1 MKKNEKKGLTDAPNL
16 SSIVYMIKTTL
27 LTSGN
32 QKIVKGEKLGYIT
45 KGIHLAPANL
55 AGYEVCQWRSKG
67 CTMACLN
74 TAGRGQMN
82 SVQASR
88 IAKTKLFFEQQFD
101 FLTKLSK
108 EITSTI
114 KSSLKKE
121 MQAVFRLNLTSD
133 ISWESVFFNEEEPKT
148 IFEKFPSTQFYD
160 YTKSFKRMCAF
171 LNKPFTKDEQKF
183 PSNYHLTFSRSEHN
197 DKKCEMVLAMGG
209 NVAVVFRNQ
218 LPKTWKGYEVVNG
231 DDTDLRFL
239 DKKGVVVGLIEKG
252 MAKKDETGF
261 VQEGVD
267 S

>member
-1 MKKNEKKGLTDAPNL
+1 
-16 SSIVYMIKTTL
+16 MIKTTL

-32 QKIVKGEKLGYIT
+32 QKILKGEKLGYIT

-55 AGYEVCQWRSKG
+55 AGYEVCRWRSKG
-67 CTMACLN
+67 CTASCLN

-82 SVQASR
+82 SVQQSR
-88 IAKTKLFFEQQFD
+88 IAKTKLFFEQKMD
-101 FLTKLSK
+101 FFTKLSK

-133 ISWESVFFNEEEPKT
+133 ISWENEINEDGVT
-148 IFEKFPSTQFYD
+148 IFEKFGKTQFYD

-171 LNKPFTKDEQKF
+171 LGKPFTKDEPKF
-183 PSNYHLTFSRSEHN
+183 PSNYHLTFSRSENN

-231 DDTDLRFL
+231 DETDLRFL
-239 DKKGVVVGLIEKG
+239 DKRGVVVGLIEKG
-252 MAKKDETGF
+252 MAKKDSTGF
-261 VQEGVD
+261 VQEGID

>member
-1 MKKNEKKGLTDAPNL
+1 
-16 SSIVYMIKTTL
+16 MIKTTL

-32 QKIVKGEKLGYIT
+32 QKILKGEKMGYIT

-55 AGYEVCQWRSKG
+55 AGYEVCRWRSKG
-67 CTMACLN
+67 CTMSCLN

-82 SVQASR
+82 SVQQSR
-88 IAKTKLFFEQQFD
+88 IAKTKLFFEQKMD
-101 FLTKLSK
+101 FFTKLSK

-133 ISWESVFFNEEEPKT
+133 ISWENEINEDGVT
-148 IFEKFPSTQFYD
+148 IFEKFGKTQFYD
-160 YTKSFKRMCAF
+160 YTKSFKRMCNF
-171 LNKPFTKDEQKF
+171 LGKPFIKGEKF
-183 PSNYHLTFSRSEHN
+183 PSNYHLTFSRSENN
-197 DKKCEMVLAMGG
+197 DTKCEMVLAMGG

-218 LPKTWKGYEVVNG
+218 LPDTWKGYEVVNG

-239 DKKGVVVGLIEKG
+239 DKRGVVVGLIEKG

-261 VQEGVD
+261 VQEGVN

>member
-1 MKKNEKKGLTDAPNL
+1 
-16 SSIVYMIKTTL
+16 MIKTTL

-32 QKIVKGEKLGYIT
+32 QKILKGEKLGYIT

-55 AGYEVCQWRSKG
+55 SGYEVCQWRSKG

-82 SVQASR
+82 SVQDSR
-88 IAKTKLFFEQQFD
+88 IAKTKLFFEERFD

-108 EITSTI
+108 EIISSV
-114 KSSLKKE
+114 KSASKKS
-121 MQAVFRLNLTSD
+121 MQAVFRPNLTSD
-133 ISWESVFFNEEEPKT
+133 IAWEDIINEDGVT
-148 IFEKFPSTQFYD
+148 IFEKHGKTQFYD
-160 YTKSFKRMCAF
+160 YTKSFKRMSAF
-171 LNKPFTKDEQKF
+171 LGKPFIKGEKF

-197 DKKCEMVLAMGG
+197 DTKCEMVLAMGG

-218 LPKTWKGYEVVNG
+218 LPKTWKGFEVVNG
-231 DDTDLRFL
+231 DETDLRFL

-252 MAKKDETGF
+252 LAKKDSTGF
-261 VQEGVD
+261 VQEGID

>member
-1 MKKNEKKGLTDAPNL
+1 
-16 SSIVYMIKTTL
+16 MIKTTL

-32 QKIVKGEKLGYIT
+32 QKILKGEKMGYIT

-55 AGYEVCQWRSKG
+55 SGFEVCRWRSKG
-67 CTMACLN
+67 CTMSCLN

-82 SVQASR
+82 SIQQSR
-88 IAKTKLFFEQQFD
+88 IAKTKLFFEQKID
-101 FLTKLSK
+101 FLEKLSK
-108 EITSTI
+108 EISSSI
-114 KSSLKKE
+114 KSAKKKS
-121 MQAVFRLNLTSD
+121 MKAVFRPNLTSD
-133 ISWESVFFNEEEPKT
+133 IMWEEEIDSDGKT
-148 IFEKFPSTQFYD
+148 IFEKHSSTQFYD
-160 YTKSFKRMCAF
+160 YTKSFKRMCSF
-171 LNKPFTKDEQKF
+171 LDKPFIKGEAKF
-183 PSNYHLTFSRSEHN
+183 PSNYHLTFSRSENN

-252 MAKKDETGF
+252 MAKKDSTGF
-261 VQEGVD
+261 VQEGID

>member
-1 MKKNEKKGLTDAPNL
+1 
-16 SSIVYMIKTTL
+16 MIKTTI
-27 LTSGN
+27 LTQGN
-32 QKIVKGEKLGYIT
+32 AKIVKGEELGYVT
-45 KGIHLAPANL
+45 KGIHFAPAQL
-55 AGYEVCQWRSKG
+55 SGFEVCQWRSKG

-101 FLTKLSK
+101 FLAKLSK

-183 PSNYHLTFSRSEHN
+183 PSNYHLTFSRSENN

-261 VQEGVD
+261 VQEGVN

>member
-1 MKKNEKKGLTDAPNL
+1 
-16 SSIVYMIKTTL
+16 MIKTTL

-32 QKIVKGEKLGYIT
+32 QKILKGEKLGYIT

-67 CTMACLN
+67 CTASCLN

-82 SVQASR
+82 SVQQSR
-88 IAKTKLFFEQQFD
+88 IAKTKLFFEQKMD
-101 FLTKLSK
+101 FFTKLSK

-114 KSSLKKE
+114 KSSIKKE

-133 ISWESVFFNEEEPKT
+133 ISWESEINEDGVT
-148 IFEKFPSTQFYD
+148 IFEKFGKTQFYD
-160 YTKSFKRMCAF
+160 YTKSFKRMSNF
-171 LNKPFTKDEQKF
+171 LGKPFIKGEKF
-183 PSNYHLTFSRSEHN
+183 PSNYHLTFSRSENN
-197 DKKCEMVLAMGG
+197 DKKCEMVLLMGG

-218 LPKTWKGYEVVNG
+218 LPKTWKGFEVVNG
-231 DDTDLRFL
+231 DETDLRFL
-239 DKKGVVVGLIEKG
+239 DKRGVVVGLIEKG
-252 MAKKDETGF
+252 MAKKDSTGF